1 MRVHH
6 ERILPVLRDAL
17 RGALFT
23 IISYLHDYQYLF
35 TVKVIC
41 FSPRVSSKYRVSQ
54 SLAGILWAGEDILDV
69 RTEERAFSMSVP

>member
-1 MRVHH
+1 MRVYH

-35 TVKVIC
+35 TVRAIS
-41 FSPRVSSKYRVSQ
+41 FSTEVSSKSGVSQ
-54 SLAGILWAGEDILDV
+54 ILAGMFRAGEDIV
-69 RTEERAFSMSVP
+69 GCPNRRTGI